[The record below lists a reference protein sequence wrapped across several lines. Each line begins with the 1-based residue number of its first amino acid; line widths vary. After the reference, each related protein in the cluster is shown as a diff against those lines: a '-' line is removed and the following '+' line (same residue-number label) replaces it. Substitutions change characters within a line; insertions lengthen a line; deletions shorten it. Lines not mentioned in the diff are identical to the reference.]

1 MTAKKTAFATGTPK
15 LAPGE
20 SHLDDLH
27 TALRSCNEIGSAR
40 TLSAFMVDLQRLSN
54 GKLPSAKSVAGIKND
69 RAFQGFLE
77 GVILCTEQGYDET
90 VLARLAKEEA
100 KIEHKQGYVD
110 LISKIVEELLLEG
123 KINKL

>member
-1 MTAKKTAFATGTPK
+1 MTAKKASIKP
-15 LAPGE
+15 E

-40 TLSAFMVDLQRLSN
+40 TLSAFLVDLQRLTN
-54 GKLPSAKSVAGIKND
+54 GKMPGPKHVAAIKND

-77 GVILCTEQGYDET
+77 GVILCTEEGYDES
-90 VLARLAKEEA
+90 VLARLARDEP
-100 KIEHKQGYVD
+100 EHKMGYVD
-110 LISKIVEELLLEG
+110 LISKVVEELLLDG